1 MRVLA
6 LMMGGM
12 LLGGTSTALAQ
23 DRQFGVKAGVNVAA
37 TEFSGDAAGGYDERR
52 IGAIGGAFAVF
63 RLQPRL
69 ALQVEALYSQKG
81 SKVTVDE
88 DNAVTLELEY
98 LDLPVLARIDI
109 AAWESNGVHVFA
121 GPSVGYRLSANTR
134 LSNTAFDF
142 ANGTV
147 VNIEDD
153 IARFDLGLVV
163 GAGADIGR
171 RLVVDARYTWGLNNV
186 NKDSSDGVQVKNR
199 VLSVMAGIRF

>member
-12 LLGGTSTALAQ
+12 LLGGTSTAVAQ

-52 IGAIGGAFAVF
+52 IGAVGGAFAVF
-63 RLQPRL
+63 RLAPPL
-69 ALQVEALYSQKG
+69 AIQVEALYSQKG
-81 SKVTVDE
+81 SKVTLDA
-88 DNAVTLELEY
+88 DNSVTLELEY
-98 LDLPVLARIDI
+98 LEIPLLARIGVGTWD
-109 AAWESNGVHVFA
+109 ATGVHLFA
-121 GPSVGYRLSANTR
+121 GPSVGYRLSANNR

-147 VNIEDD
+147 LNIEDD
-153 IARFDLGLVV
+153 VARFDLGLVL

-186 NKDSSDGVQVKNR
+186 SKDSSDGVDIKNR
-199 VLSVMAGIRF
+199 VLSIMAGIRF